1 MTTTK
6 PYDAAKRS
14 RLMAICGAIVVLAAG
29 FAALDW
35 KTTPLLAGS
44 AIVVAFVFVI
54 VLALVA
60 SGHT

>member
-1 MTTTK
+1 
-6 PYDAAKRS
+6 
-14 RLMAICGAIVVLAAG
+14 MAICGAIVVLAAG